1 MTVHSISRSV
11 LKKSNTNN
19 HKTEKHHTSWCTSP
33 FHSPS
38 QILSCTQNKKMPSE
52 DSKTFEL
59 PSRQNHTIG
68 HKGDWHFEKKKR
80 NGLNTS
86 NPHDTSTPW
95 QFKVCSTY
103 CSTDSR
109 PKPKPKG
116 SKAMSS
122 SRHDICRRHPSSLPK
137 TLVLEEVTRGNLIVK
152 QR

>member
-68 HKGDWHFEKKKR
+68 HKGDWHFEKK
-80 NGLNTS
+80 NVMVWTLVTLMTL
-86 NPHDTSTPW
+86 PHHGSSKYVQLIVVLIQDPN
-95 QFKVCSTY
+95 QN
-103 CSTDSR
+103 
-109 PKPKPKG
+109 PKG
-116 SKAMSS
+116 QKAMSS